1 MRQDAQTRTHLARP
15 IEAVP
20 DAPRRIAAVRALHS
34 LEHRRE
40 NVALNQHMICA
51 CVERGYTGS
60 CYTAAVARA
69 RAKER
74 ERGGERARQQR
85 QRRVNNDDDNDDND
99 VRTIADRSTSTRR
112 K

>member
-20 DAPRRIAAVRALHS
+20 DAPRRVAAVRALHS

-51 CVERGYTGS
+51 
-60 CYTAAVARA
+60 
-69 RAKER
+69 
-74 ERGGERARQQR
+74 
-85 QRRVNNDDDNDDND
+85 
-99 VRTIADRSTSTRR
+99 
-112 K
+112 